1 MSKKFRFTIDGKVY
15 HANMVDNPL
24 VEQIAKMCPFEAD
37 YKRYTEH
44 EYYTN
49 LPKQASQEGCELTTM
64 AHKNQVFY
72 FHGWN
77 AFTILFGDCNTSPF
91 QVVHLGDMIED
102 VIPQLQNAGKTVHIL
117 CEVEE

>member
-1 MSKKFRFTIDGKVY
+1 MSKKFKFTIDGKVY
-15 HANMVDNPL
+15 HANMIDNPL

-49 LPKQASQEGCELTTM
+49 LPEKTSQDGCKLTTM

-91 QVVHLGDMIED
+91 QVVHLGDMVED